1 MLKVLRIKFV
11 PYERLK
17 EEKFKKILKDLAEN
31 TIILVDAKL
40 DAKEEAALIAE
51 TMRTVSDKFAGI
63 ELSSIEINSKKN
75 LGHID
80 RLKGAIIEKIIG
92 KKRGMTVLGPA
103 KVVQKIKR
111 NPEELLLYL

>member
-1 MLKVLRIKFV
+1 MLRIKFV
-11 PYERLK
+11 PYERIK
-17 EEKFKKILKDLAEN
+17 EEKFKKILKDLEAN

-51 TMRTVSDKFAGI
+51 TMRSVSDKFAGI
-63 ELSSIEINSKKN
+63 ELSSIEIKKKQE
-75 LGHID
+75 GHYD
-80 RLKGAIIEKIIG
+80 RFKGAIIEKIIG

-111 NPEELLLYL
+111 NPEELLLYI

>member
-1 MLKVLRIKFV
+1 MLRIKFV
-11 PYERLK
+11 PYERIR
-17 EEKFKKILKDLAEN
+17 EERFKKILKDLASN

-51 TMRTVSDKFAGI
+51 TMKNVSDKFTGI
-63 ELSSIEINSKKN
+63 ELSSIEINGKKKQGN
-75 LGHID
+75 FD
-80 RLKGAIIEKIIG
+80 KFKSSIIERIIG

-103 KVVQKIKR
+103 KIVQKIKR

>member
-1 MLKVLRIKFV
+1 MLRIKFV
-11 PYERLK
+11 PYERLR

-51 TMRTVSDKFAGI
+51 TMKAVSDKFSGI
-63 ELSSIEINSKKN
+63 ELSSIEINGQKKQ
-75 LGHID
+75 GHYG
-80 RLKGAIIEKIIG
+80 RFKSAIVERMIG
-92 KKRGMTVLGPA
+92 KKRGMTVLGHA
-103 KVVQKIKR
+103 KIVQKIKR

>member
-1 MLKVLRIKFV
+1 MLRIKFV

-17 EEKFKKILKDLAEN
+17 EEKFKKILKDLAGN

-51 TMRTVSDKFAGI
+51 TMRNVSDKFTGI
-63 ELSSIEINSKKN
+63 ELSSIEINTN
-75 LGHID
+75 ENNGHYQRFKSALIQ
-80 RLKGAIIEKIIG
+80 RIIG

-103 KVVQKIKR
+103 KIVQKIKR

>member
-1 MLKVLRIKFV
+1 MLRIKFI

-17 EEKFKKILKDLAEN
+17 EEKFKKILKDLAGN

-51 TMRTVSDKFAGI
+51 TMRTVSEKFSGI
-63 ELSSIEINSKKN
+63 ELSSIEINSKDNDGFYARFKN
-75 LGHID
+75 SLVE
-80 RLKGAIIEKIIG
+80 RIIG

-103 KVVQKIKR
+103 KIVQKIKK
-111 NPEELLLYL
+111 NPEELLLYM

>member
-1 MLKVLRIKFV
+1 MLRIKFV
-11 PYERLK
+11 PYERIR

-51 TMRTVSDKFAGI
+51 TMRNVSDKFSGI
-63 ELSSIEINSKKN
+63 ELSSIEIKGKKK
-75 LGHID
+75 LGNVGK
-80 RLKGAIIEKIIG
+80 LKNALIERIIG

-103 KVVQKIKR
+103 KIVQKIKR

>member
-1 MLKVLRIKFV
+1 MLRIKFV
-11 PYERLK
+11 PYERIK
-17 EEKFKKILKDLAEN
+17 EEKFKKILKDLEAN

-51 TMRTVSDKFAGI
+51 TMRSVSDKFAGI
-63 ELSSIEINSKKN
+63 ELSSIEIKKKN
-75 LGHID
+75 KEGHYD
-80 RLKGAIIEKIIG
+80 RFKEALIEKIIG

-111 NPEELLLYL
+111 NPEELLLYI

>member
-1 MLKVLRIKFV
+1 MLRIKFV
-11 PYERLK
+11 PYERIR

-31 TIILVDAKL
+31 TIVLVDAKL

-51 TMRTVSDKFAGI
+51 TMRNVSDKFAGI
-63 ELSSIEINSKKN
+63 ELSSIEINGKKKVGN
-75 LGHID
+75 YGKFKNALVE
-80 RLKGAIIEKIIG
+80 RIIG

-103 KVVQKIKR
+103 KIVQKIKR

>member
-1 MLKVLRIKFV
+1 MLRIKFV
-11 PYERLK
+11 PYERIK
-17 EEKFKKILKDLAEN
+17 EEKFKKILKELASN

-51 TMRTVSDKFAGI
+51 TMRNVSEKFTGI
-63 ELSSIEINSKKN
+63 ELSSIEINGDKKI
-75 LGHID
+75 GHYG
-80 RLKGAIIEKIIG
+80 RFKNALVEKMIG

-103 KVVQKIKR
+103 KIVQKIKR

>member
-1 MLKVLRIKFV
+1 MLRIKFV
-11 PYERLK
+11 PYERIR
-17 EEKFKKILKDLAEN
+17 EERFKKILKDLADN

-51 TMRTVSDKFAGI
+51 TMKSVSEKFTGI

-75 LGHID
+75 NGHYD
-80 RLKGAIIEKIIG
+80 KLKGAIIERIIG

-103 KVVQKIKR
+103 KIVQKIKR
-111 NPEELLLYL
+111 NPEELLLYM

>member
-1 MLKVLRIKFV
+1 MFRIKFV

-17 EEKFKKILKDLAEN
+17 EEKFKRILKDLADN

-51 TMRTVSDKFAGI
+51 TMRSVSDRFTGI
-63 ELSSIEINSKKN
+63 ELSSIEIKGKTDNGHYVRFKN
-75 LGHID
+75 
-80 RLKGAIIEKIIG
+80 AIVEKMIG
-92 KKRGMTVLGPA
+92 KKRGMTVLGHA
-103 KVVQKIKR
+103 KVVQKIKK